1 MSMLSIIIPLCNEEG
16 NVEPLYR
23 SLKTALAAFGRP
35 YEIICVNDGSEDET
49 ESRLNTLAGTDPLLK
64 IVSFRRNLGQTAALM
79 AGFSFA
85 KGDIIIPMD
94 GDLQNDPADVGL
106 LVAKLEE
113 GYDVVS
119 GWRKERKDSM
129 VRRNLPSLVA
139 NWLISRISGVHL
151 HDYGCTLKA
160 YRRDAVKDVRL
171 YGQMHRF
178 IPIYASWHGGRI
190 TELPVQ
196 HHPRTQGKSKYGLD
210 RVIKVILDLIVVK
223 FLSEYNTTP
232 IYIFGFSGIICI
244 LISILSGLW
253 AVFLKVFENVSF
265 IQTPLPL
272 LVVLSF
278 ITGILC
284 ILLGLIAEMLVRIYY
299 ETQNKPIYQ
308 IRSTVNLETID

>member
-1 MSMLSIIIPLCNEEG
+1 
-16 NVEPLYR
+16 
-23 SLKTALAAFGRP
+23 
-35 YEIICVNDGSEDET
+35 
-49 ESRLNTLAGTDPLLK
+49 
-64 IVSFRRNLGQTAALM
+64 
-79 AGFSFA
+79 
-85 KGDIIIPMD
+85 MD
-94 GDLQNDPADVGL
+94 GDQQNDPADIAA

-113 GYDVVS
+113 GYAVVS
-119 GWRKERKDSM
+119 GWRKDRKDST
-129 VRRNLPSLVA
+129 VRRNLPSSAA

-196 HHPRTQGKSKYGLD
+196 HHPRVHGKSKYGLD

-232 IYIFGFSGIICI
+232 IYIFGFSGLVCI
-244 LISILSGLW
+244 LISLLSGLW

-308 IRSTVNLETID
+308 IRSTVNLETTG